1 MGWFSKEEK
10 NASRRERLAFIWLQS
25 VAPPCFAQLCKMCP
39 SVSMETAA
47 GITFFNRKEEEGKR
61 RSHLTG
67 YLGHALSSLRRPMA
81 VLGCAG
87 LKRRFEEVD
96 SESPYSSPKDSDDEV
111 SSSESADSCDSVN
124 LPCSTQ
130 FTRDAQFTRE
140 SASFHYS
147 LLPSPL
153 SSHSRSSLLPAPSPP
168 PRSSLLPVPSP
179 PPCSAQFTRESASF
193 HYSLLPSPLSSLL
206 PLLLPSPLSSPLL
219 LPAPLSSLLPLLL
232 PSLSSPVSAS
242 FPSLLPSPLTC
253 ESASSPPLSSL
264 LPLLLPAPLL
274 PAPSPP
280 PPVQRGS
287 PVSLPASTL
296 PPPAPLSSC
305 SLFSSR
311 LLLPS
316 SSLLSSLLPLLLP
329 APSSPLLSS
338 SPLLP
343 LLPAPLSSPLLS
355 PPCSLSSSLQHALPC
370 ESLTTSILRCHRGS
384 SRKRVRFDAVTVFY
398 FSRRQG
404 FTSVPSQGGSS
415 LGMARHHCAIRRYTL
430 GEFAREQESS
440 HRQALRQHLRHEKL
454 RARKMKLTQNGAVL
468 CPAAESLTLED
479 VSDEELDVEGLEVD
493 DCFFLQ
499 PLPTKRRRALL
510 RASGISRIDGEE
522 KSELRAIRLS
532 REECGC
538 DCRLH
543 CDPQHCRCSQAGI
556 KCQVD
561 RMSFPCGCSRDG
573 CGNVA
578 GRIEFNPARVRS
590 HYLHTLLKLEQ
601 LERKRQPPAP
611 PQPPE
616 PEPDSLDH
624 ENETAVLHLQ
634 SAEELERRRE
644 EEEEGGDSP
653 GMCLLGQ
660 GEEERVIL
668 QGELLPGV
676 LCFTESPD
684 EEQLQQQQP
693 QKELLFYQIE
703 PSPVLGLRTAE
714 AAPKEGGCGGAAL
727 GVHCGAPSDALQG
740 FGEPPGDNA
749 APSGI
754 GSAQPPSDAEG
765 SSSGG
770 DQGLPSETACLVP
783 CNAFEEGSDGS
794 MLPLDT

>member
-1 MGWFSKEEK
+1 
-10 NASRRERLAFIWLQS
+10 
-25 VAPPCFAQLCKMCP
+25 
-39 SVSMETAA
+39 
-47 GITFFNRKEEEGKR
+47 
-61 RSHLTG
+61 
-67 YLGHALSSLRRPMA
+67 MA
-81 VLGCAG
+81 VRGCVG

-124 LPCSTQ
+124 LPCS
-130 FTRDAQFTRE
+130 AQFT
-140 SASFHYS
+140 
-147 LLPSPL
+147 P
-153 SSHSRSSLLPAPSPP
+153 
-168 PRSSLLPVPSP
+168 
-179 PPCSAQFTRESASF
+179 
-193 HYSLLPSPLSSLL
+193 
-206 PLLLPSPLSSPLL
+206 
-219 LPAPLSSLLPLLL
+219 
-232 PSLSSPVSAS
+232 
-242 FPSLLPSPLTC
+242 
-253 ESASSPPLSSL
+253 
-264 LPLLLPAPLL
+264 
-274 PAPSPP
+274 
-280 PPVQRGS
+280 
-287 PVSLPASTL
+287 
-296 PPPAPLSSC
+296 
-305 SLFSSR
+305 
-311 LLLPS
+311 
-316 SSLLSSLLPLLLP
+316 
-329 APSSPLLSS
+329 
-338 SPLLP
+338 
-343 LLPAPLSSPLLS
+343 
-355 PPCSLSSSLQHALPC
+355 
-370 ESLTTSILRCHRGS
+370 TSILRGHRAS
-384 SRKRVRFDAVTVFY
+384 SRKRVRFDGVTVFY

-479 VSDEELDVEGLEVD
+479 VSDEELDVEGVEVD

-578 GRIEFNPARVRS
+578 GRIEFNPARGRS

-611 PQPPE
+611 PPLPE
-616 PEPDSLDH
+616 PEPDSLER

-644 EEEEGGDSP
+644 EEEEEGGDSP

-660 GEEERVIL
+660 GEEEEEEEEGVIL
-668 QGELLPGV
+668 QGELLPRV
-676 LCFTESPD
+676 LCFTESP
-684 EEQLQQQQP
+684 EEELQQQEP

-703 PSPVLGLRTAE
+703 PSPVLGLHTAE

-727 GVHCGAPSDALQG
+727 GVHCGAPSDALGG

-754 GSAQPPSDAEG
+754 GSAQPPSDVEG

-770 DQGLPSETACLVP
+770 EQGLPSETACLVP
-783 CNAFEEGSDGS
+783 GNAFEEGSNGS
-794 MLPLDT
+794 MLPLHT